1 MKFSSLISRPV
12 TRLAL
17 AFWHITSP
25 IHRYRHA
32 KALHGVRVS
41 LAMAASILLT
51 SGINIPHGD
60 WASVSMLVVIGGL
73 QHHGNIRRKA
83 FERAIGTMVGAAIGM
98 LVIIQNDLIGSLPFT
113 YAVMAICTG
122 VAGYYAIGKAGY
134 IALLTG
140 ITVCIVAGHGDNS
153 MEIGLWRS
161 LNVMIGIGIALA
173 FSFAFPLHAVYSWRF
188 ELAKNLRR
196 SVRVYQRLLTRKPFS
211 AQEQSAIFSDLGGR
225 LVRLRGLMPS
235 VAKELN
241 ASMAQ
246 LDAIQ
251 REHRAILSALEL
263 IASSSLGKL
272 EAERRVVATRYFG
285 REGRQMCRMLL
296 RTARALR
303 TGDAAWLQVPAATPA
318 LPAPQEM
325 PDHSHLPADMQ
336 GPYWVL
342 QQLAVQADRMRVL
355 IGALPVR
362 RGENGAEG
370 ERAQAHPA
378 ASR

>member
-1 MKFSSLISRPV
+1 MKFPSLISRPV

-17 AFWHITSP
+17 AFWHIASP

-51 SGINIPHGD
+51 SGIHIPHGD

-196 SVRVYQRLLTRKPFS
+196 TVRVYQRMLNRRPFS

-272 EAERRVVATRYFG
+272 EAERRVVAARYFG
-285 REGRQMCRMLL
+285 REGRQMCGMLL

-318 LPAPQEM
+318 LPSPKET
-325 PDHSHLPADMQ
+325 PDHSNLPADMQ

-342 QQLAVQADRMRVL
+342 QQLAVQVDRMRVL

-362 RGENGAEG
+362 RGENGADG
-370 ERAQAHPA
+370 EPAPPPHPA
-378 ASR
+378 G